1 MNFTDILQK
10 RDILKNKSKEE
21 KNVNYKRNNIRQIQN
36 NSSKIQRKEE
46 QKSEYKIA
54 LAGNPNVGKST
65 IFNNLTG
72 MHQHT
77 GNWTGKTV
85 ANATGECIYKEQK
98 YTFIDLPGTYSIMS
112 NSEEEEIARD
122 YICFGN
128 PDATVVV
135 VDATTL
141 ERNLNLVFQIMEIT
155 DNVILC
161 VNLLD
166 EAKKKKIKV
175 DLKKLSAE
183 LGIPV
188 VGTIA
193 RDKRTLDKL
202 LETIKKTCEN
212 KIDIIPKRVIYQ
224 ENIENTITKLTKEL
238 KEKYSLNENMYR
250 WISLKIID
258 GEERIIESIEKNLG
272 IEIQSLIGDI
282 GKVNIKKEDTENGD
296 IEQEDVEELDIEKEN
311 IEEIDIKKVTT
322 KIEEEKTS
330 AEDMRRGF
338 SKKNDCNINYKDI
351 IISKIVETAEKVSK
365 KVCVFEDKNYS
376 ERDRKIDKILTSKK
390 YGIPIMILFLGLI
403 FWLTIVGANYP
414 SQFLF
419 DIFSRFQEKLINFAT
434 YVNCPSWLSDML
446 ILGVYQ
452 TLTWVVSVMLPPMA
466 IFFPLFTILEDLGY
480 LPRIAFNMDGF
491 FKKACCSG
499 KQMITMCMGFGCNAC
514 GVTGCRIINSPRERL
529 IAIITNNLVPCNGRF
544 PFLITIATI
553 FIAGTIEG
561 IGASIIST
569 ISVMLV
575 IVLGIFLTLVISKI
589 LSKTILKGMPSSFIL
604 EMPPYRKPQF
614 CKIFVRSIFDRTLF
628 ILGRAV
634 AVAMPAGLVIW
645 LFANIGVNG
654 SSILDL
660 IVNFLDPFARLM
672 GLDGYILTGFILGIP
687 ANEIVLP
694 IILMCYLQGKA
705 LINIEDTFAI
715 GEILRQNGWTILTAI
730 NVMIFTILHF
740 PCATTLLTIKKET
753 GKMRWVVLSFLIPT
767 VCGIVICML
776 TNLIFNFG
784 KFVFL

>member
-1 MNFTDILQK
+1 MNFTDIFQK
-10 RDILKNKSKEE
+10 RSRLKNESKEE
-21 KNVNYKRNNIRQIQN
+21 YR
-36 NSSKIQRKEE
+36 
-46 QKSEYKIA
+46 IA

-128 PDATVVV
+128 PDTTVVV

-141 ERNLNLVFQIMEIT
+141 ERNLNLVFQIMEII

-175 DLKKLSAE
+175 DLKKLSNE

-193 RDKRTLDKL
+193 RNKRTLDKL
-202 LETIKKTCEN
+202 LETIKKACEN
-212 KIDIIPKRVIYQ
+212 KISIQPKRVIYQ
-224 ENIENTITKLTKEL
+224 KNIEDTIAKLTKVL

-258 GEERIIESIEKNLG
+258 GEEKIIKSIEKNLE
-272 IEIQSLIGDI
+272 IEILENKEIQSII
-282 GKVNIKKEDTENGD
+282 ENIKKD
-296 IEQEDVEELDIEKEN
+296 
-311 IEEIDIKKVTT
+311 
-322 KIEEEKTS
+322 
-330 AEDMRRGF
+330 
-338 SKKNDCNINYKDI
+338 NDFNINYKDI
-351 IISKIVETAEKVSK
+351 IISKIVETAEKISN
-365 KVCVFEDKNYS
+365 KVCIFEDKDYS

-390 YGIPIMILFLGLI
+390 YGIPIMMLFLGLI

-419 DIFSRFQEKLINFAT
+419 DIFSKFQEKLINFAT
-434 YVNCPSWLSDML
+434 YINCPSWLSDML

-575 IVLGIFLTLVISKI
+575 IVLGIFLTLIISKV

-645 LFANIGVNG
+645 LFANIGING

-705 LINIEDTFAI
+705 LINIEDTLAI

-767 VCGIVICML
+767 VFGIIICML

-784 KFVFL
+784 KMIFI